1 MTHNLRVQGEQ
12 CGKWKCI
19 YACVFIPPARTCLLV
34 GAFNPF
40 TFKVN
45 IDVYVPIVIFLIVSG
60 LFFVGFSFSY
70 VSCLEKFL

>member
-45 IDVYVPIVIFLIVSG
+45 IDRYDPITVLLNVLGFIFCS
-60 LFFVGFSFSY
+60 SFSSL
-70 VSCLEKFL
+70 VFPA